1 MIFVTLLEISGIPIW
16 CVVRVIT
23 DSLTYKYYFLLVSES
38 HPSLKL
44 EIVNMSRVNEV
55 IDKLGKFAN
64 KFNSLRY
71 IMAIKAAF
79 ITLMPVIIVGAFAVL
94 MSNIVFDRQNGLA
107 YFDSLS
113 FLAILKP
120 IASNLNYATLNFLT
134 IGAVFLIAIE
144 LGRINGNKTLFPGL
158 LAIICFISVQP
169 TFTEVV
175 VEGQK
180 FQVTNVLARQ
190 FTDTKSLFLG
200 MFIAI
205 ISVEIYSKLLKVD
218 KLTVKMPDSVPS
230 NVSASFSALI
240 PAILTT
246 SLVAAFGFI
255 FYKLTGMFLYDAI
268 YKVVQ
273 QPLESVMQSLP
284 GLLLLMFVAQI
295 FWVIG
300 IHGNQMIK
308 PIREPLLLGAIM
320 VNMSDFEQGIEPTN
334 IITMP
339 FWDVYMSI
347 GGSGCTF
354 GLLIAIFIAIKRKEM
369 REIAKLS
376 LGPGIFN
383 INEPV
388 IFGLPIMLNPI
399 LAIPFIITPLVTGTI
414 GYIATSI
421 GFAGKAVVMVPW
433 TTPPIISAYLSTA
446 GSLGA
451 VVTQLFCIL
460 IAILIYL
467 PFLKIAAKRSKLQ
480 S

>member
-1 MIFVTLLEISGIPIW
+1 
-16 CVVRVIT
+16 
-23 DSLTYKYYFLLVSES
+23 
-38 HPSLKL
+38 
-44 EIVNMSRVNEV
+44 MSRGNEI
-55 IDKLGKFAN
+55 IDKLGQFAN

-79 ITLMPVIIVGAFAVL
+79 ITLMPVIIVGAFSVL
-94 MSNIVFDRQNGLA
+94 MSNIIFDRQNGLA
-107 YFDSLS
+107 YFDIFSSL
-113 FLAILKP
+113 AALKP
-120 IASNLNYATLNFLT
+120 IAGNLGYATLNFLT
-134 IGAVFLIAIE
+134 IGAVFLIANE
-144 LGRINGNKTLFPGL
+144 LGRINGNKTLFPGM
-158 LAIICFISVQP
+158 LAIICFVSVQP
-169 TFTEVV
+169 TFINVMLDGKE
-175 VEGQK
+175 

-218 KLTVKMPDSVPS
+218 KLRVKMPDSVPS

-240 PAILTT
+240 PAIITT
-246 SLVAAFGFI
+246 SLIAAFGFA
-255 FYKLTGMFLYDAI
+255 FYKFTGMFLYDAI
-268 YKVVQ
+268 YMVVQ
-273 QPLESVMQSLP
+273 RPLESVMQSLP

-320 VNMSDFEQGIEPTN
+320 VNMNDFQQGVEPTN

-347 GGSGCTF
+347 GGSGCTI
-354 GLLIAIFIAIKRKEM
+354 GLLIAIFAAIKRKEM

-376 LGPGIFN
+376 LGPGVFN

-388 IFGLPIMLNPI
+388 IFGMPIMLNPI
-399 LAIPFIITPLVTGTI
+399 LAIPFIITPLITGTI
-414 GYIATSI
+414 GYIATSL
-421 GFAGKAVVMVPW
+421 GFAGKAVVMIPW

-446 GSLGA
+446 GSIGA
-451 VVTQLFCIL
+451 VITQIICI
-460 IAILIYL
+460 IVAIFIYL
-467 PFLKIAAKRSKLQ
+467 PFLKIAAKRSELQ
-480 S
+480 SLAE

>member
-1 MIFVTLLEISGIPIW
+1 
-16 CVVRVIT
+16 
-23 DSLTYKYYFLLVSES
+23 
-38 HPSLKL
+38 
-44 EIVNMSRVNEV
+44 MSRGNEI
-55 IDKLGKFAN
+55 IDKLGQFAN

-79 ITLMPVIIVGAFAVL
+79 ITLMPVIIVGAFSVL
-94 MSNIVFDRQNGLA
+94 MSNIIFDRQNGLA
-107 YFDSLS
+107 YFDIFSSL
-113 FLAILKP
+113 AALKP
-120 IASNLNYATLNFLT
+120 IAGNLGYATLNFLT
-134 IGAVFLIAIE
+134 IGAVFLIANE
-144 LGRINGNKTLFPGL
+144 LGRINGNKTLFPGM
-158 LAIICFISVQP
+158 LAIICFVSVQP
-169 TFTEVV
+169 TFINVMLDGKE
-175 VEGQK
+175 

-218 KLTVKMPDSVPS
+218 KLKVKMPDSVPS

-240 PAILTT
+240 PAIITT
-246 SLVAAFGFI
+246 SLIAAFGFA

-268 YKVVQ
+268 YMVVQ
-273 QPLESVMQSLP
+273 RPLESVMQSLP

-320 VNMSDFEQGIEPTN
+320 VNMNDFQQGVEPTN

-347 GGSGCTF
+347 GGSGCTI
-354 GLLIAIFIAIKRKEM
+354 GLLIAIFAAIKRKEM

-376 LGPGIFN
+376 LGPGVFN

-388 IFGLPIMLNPI
+388 IFGMPIMLNPI
-399 LAIPFIITPLVTGTI
+399 LAIPFIITPLITGTI
-414 GYIATSI
+414 GYIATSL
-421 GFAGKAVVMVPW
+421 GFAGKAVVMIPW

-446 GSLGA
+446 GSIGA
-451 VVTQLFCIL
+451 VITQIICI
-460 IAILIYL
+460 IVAIFIYL
-467 PFLKIAAKRSKLQ
+467 PFLKIAAKRSELQ
-480 S
+480 SLAE

>member
-1 MIFVTLLEISGIPIW
+1 MIFVTFLENSGIPIW

-230 NVSASFSALI
+230 NV
-240 PAILTT
+240 
-246 SLVAAFGFI
+246 

-347 GGSGCTF
+347 GGSGCTI

-451 VVTQLFCIL
+451 VVTQIFCIL